1 MPSCIWV
8 LTTVRVQSAKG
19 DELRQRNHFSA
30 VLLRVRRNFS
40 TSTVRYVPERKLCAN
55 LGDRSVSMARGDRYP
70 CVRNEPMFIGSPNPT
85 NPGTGWSTWSFG
97 KWPLTNGFESF
108 TVCSSPSHWAIHFKE
123 WVDWFNHRRLLEPI
137 GNVPPAELEATFYHS
152 TSQLPMAA

>member
-40 TSTVRYVPERKLCAN
+40 TSTVRYVPGRKLCAN
-55 LGDRSVSMARGDRYP
+55 GLAIDRSLWRAETVIHVSGMNRCLLAPRIRQIRALDGARGP
-70 CVRNEPMFIGSPNPT
+70 SVNGLL
-85 NPGTGWSTWSFG
+85 
-97 KWPLTNGFESF
+97 LTASR
-108 TVCSSPSHWAIHFKE
+108 V
-123 WVDWFNHRRLLEPI
+123 
-137 GNVPPAELEATFYHS
+137 
-152 TSQLPMAA
+152 